1 MIIEW
6 TDPALDD
13 MEGIRDFIGKDS
25 PFYARQF
32 LERIFDYVEN
42 LAEQP
47 KLGRIVPEEQREDVR
62 ELIYR
67 DYRII
72 YLLHDDR
79 IKIATVMR
87 ASRDFSNLTDKPWNK
102 P

>member
-13 MEGIRDFIGKDS
+13 MDNIREYISKDS
-25 PFYARQF
+25 TFYAKQF
-32 LERIFDYVEN
+32 IERIFSYVEN
-42 LAEQP
+42 LSAQP
-47 KLGRIVPEEQREDVR
+47 KLGRIVPEEDRNDIR

-72 YLLHDDR
+72 YLLTSDC
-79 IKIATVMR
+79 IKVLSVIHGT
-87 ASRDFSNLTDKPWNK
+87 RDFSNAKHWD
-102 P
+102 

>member
-6 TDPALDD
+6 TDPAFED
-13 MEGIRDFIGKDS
+13 MDNIREYISKDS

-32 LERIFDYVEN
+32 IERIFSYVEN
-42 LAEQP
+42 LGSQP
-47 KLGRIVPEEQREDVR
+47 ELGRIVPEEQRKDIR

-72 YLLHDDR
+72 YLLESDC
-79 IKIATVMR
+79 IKILSVIHGT
-87 ASRDFSNLTDKPWNK
+87 RDISNIKHWE
-102 P
+102 

>member
-13 MEGIRDFIGKDS
+13 MDNIREYISKDS
-25 PFYARQF
+25 TFYARQF
-32 LERIFDYVEN
+32 IERIFNYVEN
-42 LAEQP
+42 LSTQP
-47 KLGRIVPEEQREDVR
+47 ELGRIVPEEERKDIR

-72 YLLHDDR
+72 YLLETDYV
-79 IKIATVMR
+79 KILSVIHGT
-87 ASRDFSNLTDKPWNK
+87 RDLSNVKHWD
-102 P
+102 